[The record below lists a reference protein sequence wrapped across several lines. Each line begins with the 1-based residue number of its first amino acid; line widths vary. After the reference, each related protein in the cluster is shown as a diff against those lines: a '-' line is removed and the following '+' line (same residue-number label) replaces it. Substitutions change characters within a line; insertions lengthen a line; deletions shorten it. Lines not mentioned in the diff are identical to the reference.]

1 MTLASPNPLRGRGR
15 ELLLPAAGNPFGE
28 PEAALPPVPAGFGEP
43 RDLTPED
50 LAAMFP
56 SNDMARNQLPAPAAI
71 GGGSP
76 LPSAAATPQDIS
88 ADVLRGEPAM
98 FADGNPFAQGSA
110 AAASAAATEAG
121 AAHAANPFSSLPL
134 SGSADPQTSQAG
146 LSAVPADLDQLSAA
160 IQNLQQQLS
169 QARSAGTAKPEASVK
184 PSLARQPQVSVAS
197 RNLKAAASEAAV
209 ELDVDVELRRAQ
221 GRRLVR
227 WVLTRGLPILSFAI
241 LWLGALAWLWQA
253 TQRAVPPQV
262 TMFQLPL
269 LEVLRGALLG
279 SFGGTLATI
288 YSVWIHTARRRD
300 FDRFPQLWYLAK
312 PWAGGIFGCVAP
324 VLFWAILQ
332 AFPEVPGW
340 NSPLVLAINSAALL
354 LGFLQDRIFYR
365 IGKILRVFGG

>member
-1 MTLASPNPLRGRGR
+1 
-15 ELLLPAAGNPFGE
+15 
-28 PEAALPPVPAGFGEP
+28 
-43 RDLTPED
+43 
-50 LAAMFP
+50 
-56 SNDMARNQLPAPAAI
+56 
-71 GGGSP
+71 
-76 LPSAAATPQDIS
+76 
-88 ADVLRGEPAM
+88 
-98 FADGNPFAQGSA
+98 
-110 AAASAAATEAG
+110 
-121 AAHAANPFSSLPL
+121 
-134 SGSADPQTSQAG
+134 
-146 LSAVPADLDQLSAA
+146 DQLSAA

-169 QARSAGTAKPEASVK
+169 QARSAGTARPAASVK

-324 VLFWAILQ
+324 VLFWVILQ

-354 LGFLQDRIFYR
+354 LGFVQDRIFYR
-365 IGKILRVFGG
+365 IGKILRVFWG